1 MTRSTWITLAVFAL
15 LLGLWFVQSRPRTVD
30 TPAPLSIDGYIGNVG
45 IEEARTLGQ
54 KQPPPYTR
62 ITVTRADAQGGK
74 EVIELTKDDAP
85 VPPPTAGDKTPPP
98 DAKWLAK
105 RTVGG
110 KTTTWKAQGFRATTM
125 AEQLQRSI
133 RSNFAVRIGSKLAE
147 EYGLDAQHALDVTL
161 AGDDKPA
168 VKLRVGLLQK
178 AEKDGEATTWLADP
192 TRPDV
197 AYQVAGRDLRTAFDV
212 SWNELR
218 DRQLLTLDPAS
229 VDRLELR
236 RPGQTPER
244 IVVTRP
250 PLTADKAQQAAREWT
265 IAEPPGVP
273 AGDIEEWLKAIE
285 RLSAAEFVAAGD
297 PALANSGLEEAT
309 AATLTITNTSR
320 TTTLTFGNEDPKR
333 PNKETWLRVVGR
345 DEAYRIS
352 SFQRDQV
359 LLTLAQLR
367 DRHLLAGKSA
377 KDLQSFVVTG
387 PTGRFSATRSGD
399 GWNTTV
405 TNSAVD
411 VQKITAFIDAAAA
424 LKVDFV
430 MDLSEATAHEGP
442 KWTIQL
448 TFSNGVQRVTLFDG
462 VNDNVYGQLLGRDGE
477 PQFFK
482 LPART
487 AKQLQKQP
495 ADFIVHDETSAPT
508 KIRAPATTNGA
519 AP

>member
-1 MTRSTWITLAVFAL
+1 MTRSTWITLGIFAL

-30 TPAPLSIDGYIGNVG
+30 TPVPLSIDGYIGNVG

-54 KQPPPYTR
+54 KQPPPYTH
-62 ITVTRADAQGGK
+62 ITLTRTDAKAGK

-98 DAKWLAK
+98 EARWLAK

-133 RSNFAVRIGSKLAE
+133 RSNFAVRIAGKLAE

-161 AGDDKPA
+161 AGRGKPA
-168 VKLRVGLLQK
+168 VRLRVGLLQK
-178 AEKDGEATTWLADP
+178 AEHDGEATTWLADP
-192 TRPDV
+192 ARPDV

-218 DRQLLTLDPAS
+218 DRQLLTLDLAS

-244 IVVTRP
+244 LVVTRP
-250 PLTADKAQQAAREWT
+250 PLTAGKAPQAAREWT
-265 IAEPPGVP
+265 LAEPPGVP

-285 RLSAAEFVAAGD
+285 RLSAAEFVAADD

-309 AATLTITNTSR
+309 ATTLTITNISGA
-320 TTTLTFGNEDPKR
+320 TTLTFGHEDATR
-333 PNKETWLRVVGR
+333 PNKETWLRIVGR

-359 LLTLAQLR
+359 LRTLAQLR
-367 DRHLLAGKSA
+367 DRHLFAGKSA

-387 PTGRFSATRSGD
+387 PTGRFSATRGASGWD
-399 GWNTTV
+399 TTV
-405 TNSAVD
+405 TKSAVD

-448 TFSNGVQRVTLFDG
+448 NFSNGFQQVTLFDG
-462 VNDNVYGQLLGRDGE
+462 ANDNVYGQLLGRDGE

-495 ADFIVHDETSAPT
+495 SDFIAHDPT
-508 KIRAPATTNGA
+508 ASPVTNGPPATMNGA